1 MQDSQNNYDF
11 SIITPV
17 FNGEHWISKTVESV
31 LETCEDYNYEY
42 IVINDGSVDGT
53 KEILSAYSTKVK
65 IVNQENQGEAASVNN
80 GLNLA
85 QGKYIIVVS
94 ADDPMRSSEL
104 LRLAKETLDNNQKV
118 VCVYPSWSVIDR
130 NEEILRNV
138 EVEDYSE
145 HALVG
150 EFKCLVG
157 PGGAFRR
164 ESALQIGGRRKHLR
178 FTSDYDFW
186 LRLSRLGSF
195 QRIPG
200 YLAYWREHEAS
211 TSIAHRGVE
220 MANERI
226 LVMQEFLKLNPQI
239 PKKVKKNAMSNA
251 YYQAALLV
259 YFDPKI
265 PAKRLI
271 AKALVARPS
280 NLFSFQKRVLAY
292 ISLTP
297 FSKRLLK
304 ILRNLGLFRKITAND

>member
-1 MQDSQNNYDF
+1 MQDSKDSYDF

-31 LETCEDYNYEY
+31 LETCANFSYEY

-53 KEILSAYSTKVK
+53 KEILSAYSKVVK

-104 LRLAKETLDNNQKV
+104 LRLAKATLDNDKNI
-118 VCVYPSWSVIDR
+118 VCVYPSWSVIDSCE
-130 NEEILRNV
+130 NILRNID
-138 EVEDYSE
+138 VEDYSE
-145 HALVG
+145 DALVG

-164 ESALQIGGRRKHLR
+164 ETALQIGGRRKHLR

-186 LRLSRLGSF
+186 LRLSQKGPF

-200 YLAYWREHEAS
+200 YLAYWREHETS

-226 LVMQEFLKLNPQI
+226 LVMQEFLKSNSHMS
-239 PKKVKKNAMSNA
+239 KKIKKNAMSNA

-259 YFDPKI
+259 YFDPNI

-271 AKALVARPS
+271 VLALLAHPR
-280 NLFSFQKRVLAY
+280 NLFAFQKRVLAY
-292 ISLTP
+292 ISLIP
-297 FSKRLLK
+297 FSRPLLK
-304 ILRNLGLFRKITAND
+304 LFRSLGLFRKIPEND